1 MTRDEIVDE
10 LMALLGSGGFTT
22 PFTSRMDG
30 FDLKAAYDVVAMM
43 RTRRE
48 AGGDRVAGRKIGFTN
63 RTIWQRYN
71 VFAPIWNYV
80 WASTVLDLA
89 TGPDPFSL
97 VGYSEPRIE
106 PEIMFGLHRSP
117 EPGMSPREI
126 AGCIEWVAHG
136 FEIVQSIFPGWTFS
150 APDATAA
157 YGLHGALLVG
167 PRHALEDAGDWVA
180 RLQDFRLSLS
190 RNGTKVDEGRAA
202 NILDG
207 PLQAIGHLVDV
218 IAADGGPPLM
228 PGEIVSTGTIT
239 DAFPVTAGESWS
251 TELEGIGLEGARV
264 RFG

>member
-10 LMALLGSGGFTT
+10 LMALLGSGRSTT
-22 PFTSRMDG
+22 PITSRLDS
-30 FDLKAAYDVVAMM
+30 FDLKAAYEVVAMM
-43 RTRRE
+43 RARRE
-48 AGGDRVAGRKIGFTN
+48 AGGDRVIGRKIGFTN

-80 WASTVLDLA
+80 WASTVFDLPVA
-89 TGPDPFSL
+89 PDPFPL

-106 PEIMFGLHRSP
+106 PEIMFGLRRSP
-117 EPGMSPREI
+117 KPGMSPREI

-136 FEIVQSIFPGWTFS
+136 FEIVQSIFPGWRFA

-167 PRHALEDAGDWVA
+167 PRHALEDTEDWVA
-180 RLQDFRLSLS
+180 RLQDFSLSLF
-190 RNGTKVDEGRAA
+190 RDGTKMDEGRAL

-207 PLQAIGHLVDV
+207 PLQALGHLVAV
-218 IAADGGPPLM
+218 IATDGGPPLM

-239 DAFPVTAGESWS
+239 DAFPILAGESWS
-251 TELEGIGLEGARV
+251 TELRSIGLEGARV
-264 RFG
+264 RIG